1 MARKQL
7 IVRFIQP
14 AWTMLNEAALRIQTI
29 PTPHLSSNGH
39 SPAGV
44 AAQPEGVRPKHADSG
59 RYEVPDYFYMRKVQN
74 VMDPGPE
81 DVVFDLG
88 CGMGRFICL
97 MARRKVRKCI
107 GVELDPQLCKVAQEN
122 ARRMRGRRAPIQIVC
137 ADAASADLSSGTMY
151 YMYNP
156 FGRATMADAL
166 RSICVSLSRN
176 PRNITIAYYNSILT
190 DLFQETGWLERFHEF
205 RVQSG
210 MPVTF
215 WRNCSP
221 RGCD

>member
-1 MARKQL
+1 MAHKRL
-7 IVRFIQP
+7 IVRLIQP
-14 AWTMLNEAALRIQTI
+14 AWTLLNEAALGIHTI
-29 PTPHLSSNGH
+29 PALEPPADGQ
-39 SPAGV
+39 SPLGGAD
-44 AAQPEGVRPKHADSG
+44 QPDSLRAKHADSG

-74 VMDPGPE
+74 VMNPGPE

-88 CGMGRFICL
+88 CGMGRFVCL
-97 MARRKVRKCI
+97 MARRKVRKCV

-122 ARRMRGRRAPIQIVC
+122 AQRLRGRKAPIQIVC

-156 FGRATMADAL
+156 FGRATMHDVL
-166 RSICVSLSRN
+166 RSICFSLSRN

-190 DLFQETGWLERFHEF
+190 ELFQETGWLEKFHEF
-205 RVQSG
+205 RIQSG

-215 WRNCSP
+215 WRNRSP
-221 RGCD
+221 RGCE

>member
-1 MARKQL
+1 MGRKRL
-7 IVRFIQP
+7 IVRLIQP
-14 AWTMLNEAALRIQTI
+14 AWTLLNEAALGIHTI
-29 PTPHLSSNGH
+29 PAPEASSDGQ
-39 SPAGV
+39 SRTGV
-44 AAQPEGVRPKHADSG
+44 AEQPDGLRPKHADSG
-59 RYEVPDYFYMRKVQN
+59 RYEVPDYFYMRKVQTVLN
-74 VMDPGPE
+74 PGPE

-97 MARRKVRKCI
+97 MARRRVRKCV
-107 GVELDPQLCKVAQEN
+107 GVELDTQLCKVAQEN
-122 ARRMRGRRAPIQIVC
+122 ARRLRGRKAPIEIVC
-137 ADAASADLSSGTMY
+137 GDAACADLSGGTMY

-156 FGRATMADAL
+156 FGRATMEDVL

-190 DLFQETGWLERFHEF
+190 DLFEEAGWIEKFHEF

-215 WRNCSP
+215 WRNRSP